1 MIKNYYNASLIILR
15 QESGEYS
22 FCGVFLLFSLVF
34 WVLLQNHEVLHRR
47 NVRKELFGC
56 KFCSVTV
63 TDEHWSRVLLE
74 SSNPSWLSCCSD
86 NIYCLTNSDLA
97 FLMLKLIVE
106 RHQHAWIHR

>member
-1 MIKNYYNASLIILR
+1 
-15 QESGEYS
+15 
-22 FCGVFLLFSLVF
+22 
-34 WVLLQNHEVLHRR
+34 
-47 NVRKELFGC
+47 
-56 KFCSVTV
+56 V

-86 NIYCLTNSDLA
+86 NIHCLTNSDLA